1 VPPRADLDRRADA
14 HAERDVHLV
23 SVGEHHGSEQIGR
36 RADQRQHDDNKSSR
50 GKPLLGVLYA
60 ALGAFTFALN
70 NVAMRRG
77 VVTGSVLQG
86 MALTVPIGGL
96 SFLVMTIAF
105 GKLHQLVVFPMAALT
120 WLACQGVVHFV
131 IGRYC
136 NYKSNQLM
144 GVNLTAPVVQLQVPF
159 AMMLAVVM
167 LHEKFT
173 VLQAIGSALM
183 LGGSF
188 ITQGITQGNAR
199 KGKRK
204 ASAPLTAA
212 TPIPTVP
219 SKEELAAPVPKPP
232 IFQPRTFS
240 GYVFGLG
247 AAMCYGSSP
256 LMARQAF
263 LDAPDISTAA
273 GGCLAYT
280 AATLFF
286 LLILIKP
293 GSWADIKSMKREN
306 LPWFLSSAVLVAIS
320 QAFVYA
326 SLAVAPLMVVTPIL
340 QLSLVFRL
348 FLSQLINR
356 DHEVMNTAVLI
367 GAFTAVLGSILVSLD
382 TDELT
387 TFLDLPRSLADF
399 LHYRLAGH

>member
-1 VPPRADLDRRADA
+1 M
-14 HAERDVHLV
+14 
-23 SVGEHHGSEQIGR
+23 
-36 RADQRQHDDNKSSR
+36 
-50 GKPLLGVLYA
+50 LGVLYA
-60 ALGAFTFALN
+60 ALGSFTFALN
-70 NVAMRRG
+70 NVTMRRG

-105 GKLHQLVVFPMAALT
+105 GELGQLVMFPTAAFI

-159 AMMLAVVM
+159 AMMLAVVT

-188 ITQGITQGNAR
+188 IIQGNAS
-199 KGKRK
+199 KGKRT
-204 ASAPLTAA
+204 SAPLPAA
-212 TPIPTVP
+212 TVSTAP
-219 SKEELAAPVPKPP
+219 SQVELAAPEPKPRP
-232 IFQPRTFS
+232 IFQPRMFS
-240 GYVFGLG
+240 GYIFGLA

-263 LDAPDISTAA
+263 LHAPGASTAA

-286 LLILIKP
+286 LLILLKP
-293 GSWADIKSMKREN
+293 GSWDDIKRMKREN
-306 LPWFLSSAVLVAIS
+306 LPWFLSSAVLVAVS

-356 DHEVMNTAVLI
+356 DYEVMNTAILI

-382 TDELT
+382 TGELT
-387 TFLDLPRSLADF
+387 TLLSLPPSLADF
-399 LHYRLAGH
+399 LRYRLTND

>member
-1 VPPRADLDRRADA
+1 
-14 HAERDVHLV
+14 
-23 SVGEHHGSEQIGR
+23 
-36 RADQRQHDDNKSSR
+36 
-50 GKPLLGVLYA
+50 LLGVLYA

-77 VVTGSVLQG
+77 VLTGSVLQG

-105 GKLHQLVVFPMAALT
+105 GELHHLVLFPRAAVA

-131 IGRYC
+131 VGRYC

-159 AMMLAVVM
+159 AMLLAVMM

-188 ITQGITQGNAR
+188 ITQANAG
-199 KGKRK
+199 KGRRQESSP
-204 ASAPLTAA
+204 SAATAA
-212 TPIPTVP
+212 IPLVR
-219 SKEELAAPVPKPP
+219 SQAELRATEPKPT
-232 IFQPRTFS
+232 FQPRVFS
-240 GYVFGLG
+240 GYLFGLG

-256 LMARQAF
+256 LMAREAF
-263 LDAPDISTAA
+263 LHAPGVSTAA
-273 GGCLAYT
+273 GGCVAYA

-286 LLILIKP
+286 LLILLKP
-293 GSWADIKSMKREN
+293 GSWADIKSTKREN

-326 SLAVAPLMVVTPIL
+326 SLAIAPLMVVTPIL

-356 DHEVMNTAVLI
+356 DHEVMNTAVII
-367 GAFTAVLGSILVSLD
+367 GAFTAVLGSILVALD

-387 TFLDLPRSLADF
+387 TFLQLPLWFADF
-399 LHYRLAGH
+399 LQYRVAGQ

>member
-1 VPPRADLDRRADA
+1 
-14 HAERDVHLV
+14 
-23 SVGEHHGSEQIGR
+23 
-36 RADQRQHDDNKSSR
+36 
-50 GKPLLGVLYA
+50 LLGVIYA

-70 NVAMRRG
+70 NVTMRRG

-105 GKLHQLVVFPMAALT
+105 GELGQLVLFPTVALG
-120 WLACQGVVHFV
+120 WLSCQGIVHFV

-188 ITQGITQGNAR
+188 IAQGNT
-199 KGKRK
+199 GKAQRK
-204 ASAPLTAA
+204 ASTQPTPL
-212 TPIPTVP
+212 PTVP
-219 SKEELAAPVPKPP
+219 SQVPVAKPT
-232 IFQPRTFS
+232 FQPRVFS
-240 GYVFGLG
+240 GYIFGLA

-263 LDAPDISTAA
+263 LHAPGASTAA
-273 GGCLAYT
+273 GGCLAYG

-286 LLILIKP
+286 SLILLKP
-293 GSWADIKSMKREN
+293 GSWGDIKCMKGQN

-348 FLSQLINR
+348 FLSQWINR
-356 DHEVMNTAVLI
+356 DYEVMNTAVLT
-367 GAFTAVLGSILVSLD
+367 GAFTAVLGSIQVSFD
-382 TDELT
+382 SDELT
-387 TFLDLPRSLADF
+387 ILLGLPPSLADF
-399 LHYRLAGH
+399 LRHRLAGL

>member
-1 VPPRADLDRRADA
+1 M
-14 HAERDVHLV
+14 
-23 SVGEHHGSEQIGR
+23 
-36 RADQRQHDDNKSSR
+36 
-50 GKPLLGVLYA
+50 LGVLYA

-105 GKLHQLVVFPMAALT
+105 GELHQLVAFPMAALT

-188 ITQGITQGNAR
+188 ITQGNAG
-199 KGKRK
+199 KGK
-204 ASAPLTAA
+204 APLTAA
-212 TPIPTVP
+212 PTVP
-219 SKEELAAPVPKPP
+219 SPEELAAPVPKP
-232 IFQPRTFS
+232 IFQPRVFS
-240 GYVFGLG
+240 GYIFGLG

-263 LDAPDISTAA
+263 LHAPDISTAA

-286 LLILIKP
+286 LLILLKP

-367 GAFTAVLGSILVSLD
+367 GACTAVLGSILVSLD
-382 TDELT
+382 TEEITRL
-387 TFLDLPRSLADF
+387 LDLPLSLADF

>member
-1 VPPRADLDRRADA
+1 
-14 HAERDVHLV
+14 
-23 SVGEHHGSEQIGR
+23 
-36 RADQRQHDDNKSSR
+36 
-50 GKPLLGVLYA
+50 LLGVLYA

-105 GKLHQLVVFPMAALT
+105 GELHQLVVFPMAALI

-131 IGRYC
+131 VGRYC

-188 ITQGITQGNAR
+188 ITQSNAG
-199 KGKRK
+199 KGRRK
-204 ASAPLTAA
+204 ASVPLTAA

-219 SKEELAAPVPKPP
+219 SQEELAQEELAAPVPKP
-232 IFQPRTFS
+232 IFQPRVFS
-240 GYVFGLG
+240 GYIFGLG

-263 LDAPDISTAA
+263 LHTPDISTAA

-286 LLILIKP
+286 LLILLKP
-293 GSWADIKSMKREN
+293 GSWADITSMKREN
-306 LPWFLSSAVLVAIS
+306 LPWFLSSAVMVAVS

-367 GAFTAVLGSILVSLD
+367 GAFTAVLGSLLVSLD

-387 TFLDLPRSLADF
+387 TLLDLPLSLADF

>member
-1 VPPRADLDRRADA
+1 
-14 HAERDVHLV
+14 
-23 SVGEHHGSEQIGR
+23 
-36 RADQRQHDDNKSSR
+36 
-50 GKPLLGVLYA
+50 
-60 ALGAFTFALN
+60 
-70 NVAMRRG
+70 MRRG

-105 GKLHQLVVFPMAALT
+105 GELHQLAVFPMAALT

-144 GVNLTAPVVQLQVPF
+144 GVNLAGPVVQLQVPF

-167 LHEKFT
+167 LHERFT
-173 VLQAIGSALM
+173 VLQAIGSTLM
-183 LGGSF
+183 VGGSF
-188 ITQGITQGNAR
+188 LTQSHSA
-199 KGKRK
+199 KRK
-204 ASAPLTAA
+204 AEGPAPE
-212 TPIPTVP
+212 P
-219 SKEELAAPVPKPP
+219 KRGPV
-232 IFQPRTFS
+232 FEPRVFS
-240 GYVFGLG
+240 GYIFGLA

-263 LDAPDISTAA
+263 LHAPGAGTVA
-273 GGCLAYT
+273 GGCLAYG

-286 LLILIKP
+286 SLILLKP
-293 GSWADIKSMKREN
+293 GAWGDIKRMRREN
-306 LPWFLSSAVLVAIS
+306 LPWFLSSAVLVAVS

-356 DHEVMNTAVLI
+356 DYEVMNAAVII
-367 GAFTAVLGSILVSLD
+367 GAITAVLGSILVSLD
-382 TDELT
+382 TDELAT
-387 TFLDLPRSLADF
+387 VPGLQPSLADF
-399 LHYRLAGH
+399 LRHRLA

>member
-1 VPPRADLDRRADA
+1 MV
-14 HAERDVHLV
+14 
-23 SVGEHHGSEQIGR
+23 
-36 RADQRQHDDNKSSR
+36 
-50 GKPLLGVLYA
+50 GVLYA

-70 NVAMRRG
+70 NVTMRRG

-105 GKLHQLVVFPMAALT
+105 GELHQLVVFPMAAVI
-120 WLACQGVVHFV
+120 WLAGQGVVHFV

-188 ITQGITQGNAR
+188 ITQGNAG

-204 ASAPLTAA
+204 ASAPLNAA

-219 SKEELAAPVPKPP
+219 SKEELAAPVPKP
-232 IFQPRTFS
+232 IFQPRVFS
-240 GYVFGLG
+240 GTIFGLG

-256 LMARQAF
+256 LMAREAF
-263 LDAPDISTAA
+263 LYAPGISTAA
-273 GGCLAYT
+273 GGCLAYA

-286 LLILIKP
+286 LLILFKP
-293 GSWADIKSMKREN
+293 GASADIKSMKREN
-306 LPWFLSSAVLVAIS
+306 LPWFLASAVLVAIS

-356 DHEVMNTAVLI
+356 DHEVMNTAVVI

-382 TDELT
+382 TDLLT
-387 TFLDLPRSLADF
+387 TLLGLPLSLADF
-399 LHYRLAGH
+399 LDYRLAGH

>member
-1 VPPRADLDRRADA
+1 
-14 HAERDVHLV
+14 
-23 SVGEHHGSEQIGR
+23 
-36 RADQRQHDDNKSSR
+36 
-50 GKPLLGVLYA
+50 LLGVLYA

-105 GKLHQLVVFPMAALT
+105 GKLHQLVVFPIAALI

-136 NYKSNQLM
+136 NYKSSQLM
-144 GVNLTAPVVQLQVPF
+144 GVNLSAPVVQLQVPF
-159 AMMLAVVM
+159 AMLLAVVT

-188 ITQGITQGNAR
+188 IAQGITRGNAG

-204 ASAPLTAA
+204 ATAA
-212 TPIPTVP
+212 
-219 SKEELAAPVPKPP
+219 APAPKP
-232 IFQPRTFS
+232 IFQPRVFS
-240 GYVFGLG
+240 GTIFGLG

-286 LLILIKP
+286 LLILLKP
-293 GSWADIKSMKREN
+293 GSGADIKSMKREN

-356 DHEVMNTAVLI
+356 DHEVMNTAVVI
-367 GAFTAVLGSILVSLD
+367 GAVTAVLGSILVSLD
-382 TDELT
+382 TEKLT
-387 TFLDLPRSLADF
+387 TSLDLPRSLADF

>member
-1 VPPRADLDRRADA
+1 
-14 HAERDVHLV
+14 
-23 SVGEHHGSEQIGR
+23 
-36 RADQRQHDDNKSSR
+36 
-50 GKPLLGVLYA
+50 LLGVLYA

-70 NVAMRRG
+70 NVAMRKG

-96 SFLVMTIAF
+96 SFLVMTVAF
-105 GKLHQLVVFPMAALT
+105 GKLHQLVVFPTVALG

-159 AMMLAVVM
+159 AMMLAVVT

-188 ITQGITQGNAR
+188 ITQGNAGR
-199 KGKRK
+199 GKK
-204 ASAPLTAA
+204 AAAPLLASGIASAP
-212 TPIPTVP
+212 
-219 SKEELAAPVPKPP
+219 SQEELAFPRSKP
-232 IFQPRTFS
+232 IFQPRLFS
-240 GYVFGLG
+240 GYLFGLA

-263 LDAPDISTAA
+263 LQAPGASTAA
-273 GGCLAYT
+273 GGCLAYA

-286 LLILIKP
+286 LLMLLKR
-293 GSWADIKSMKREN
+293 GSWVDIKCMKREN

-356 DHEVMNTAVLI
+356 DYEVMNSAVLI

-382 TDELT
+382 TEELT
-387 TFLDLPRSLADF
+387 TLLGLPSSLADF
-399 LHYRLAGH
+399 LRYRLAGQ

>member
-1 VPPRADLDRRADA
+1 
-14 HAERDVHLV
+14 
-23 SVGEHHGSEQIGR
+23 
-36 RADQRQHDDNKSSR
+36 
-50 GKPLLGVLYA
+50 LLGVLYA

-105 GKLHQLVVFPMAALT
+105 SKLHQLVMFPMAALA

-159 AMMLAVVM
+159 AMMLAVV
-167 LHEKFT
+167 LLREKFT

-188 ITQGITQGNAR
+188 ITQGNAG

-204 ASAPLTAA
+204 ASAPLASA
-212 TPIPTVP
+212 TPVP
-219 SKEELAAPVPKPP
+219 RQKEMAAPVPKP
-232 IFQPRTFS
+232 IFQPRVFS
-240 GYVFGLG
+240 GYIFGLG

-263 LDAPDISTAA
+263 LHAPDLSTAA

-286 LLILIKP
+286 LLILLKP
-293 GSWADIKSMKREN
+293 GSWANIKSMRRGN

-340 QLSLVFRL
+340 QLSLIFRL

-356 DHEVMNTAVLI
+356 DHEVMNSAVLI

-382 TDELT
+382 TEALT
-387 TFLDLPRSLADF
+387 TLLDLPLSFADF

>member
-1 VPPRADLDRRADA
+1 MVPGECPRCAEKAIGDA
-14 HAERDVHLV
+14 PRFRPEAAAGRSSTGAITV
-23 SVGEHHGSEQIGR
+23 VGEGL
-36 RADQRQHDDNKSSR
+36 
-50 GKPLLGVLYA
+50 LLGVLYA

-86 MALTVPIGGL
+86 MAITVPIGWF
-96 SFLVMTIAF
+96 SFLVMALAF
-105 GKLHQLVVFPMAALT
+105 GELGQVVVFPAVALAWMAG
-120 WLACQGVVHFV
+120 QGIVHFV
-131 IGRYC
+131 LGRYC
-136 NYKSNQLM
+136 NYKSNQLV
-144 GVNLTAPVVQLQVPF
+144 GVNLAAPVVQLQVPF
-159 AMMLAVVM
+159 AMMLAVAM
-167 LHEKFT
+167 LDEKFT
-173 VLQAIGSALM
+173 VLQVIGSVLM

-188 ITQGITQGNAR
+188 VTQTR
-199 KGKRK
+199 SSKRRNRIL
-204 ASAPLTAA
+204 APLPPEMPIASRSSERAPAA
-212 TPIPTVP
+212 P
-219 SKEELAAPVPKPP
+219 APVPRPA
-232 IFQPRTFS
+232 FRPRVLS
-240 GYVFGLG
+240 GYLFALG
-247 AAMCYGSSP
+247 AAICYGSSP

-263 LDAPDISTAA
+263 LSAPGTGTAA
-273 GGCLAYT
+273 AGCLAYA

-286 LLILIKP
+286 SLVLFKP
-293 GSWADIKSMKREN
+293 GSWTDIKGMSREN

-356 DHEVMNTAVLI
+356 DYEVMNAAVLI

-387 TFLDLPRSLADF
+387 PLLGLPPSLADF
-399 LHYRLAGH
+399 LRYRLADHY